1 MKRRTKL
8 LIIILIGVFLT
19 ILIYQHFENHKINFV
34 SLGDSVAYGTSAYS
48 IKGSSFNDIIKETI
62 DSKSLLKSF
71 NNEYCLENITSS
83 ELLKILLD
91 KQIINSKPS
100 LAQII
105 GAADLITIAIGYD
118 ELNNNGNINLY
129 LYNMEQILS
138 ELRKI
143 NKKKIAL
150 ISLYGNN
157 NKINDINAN
166 LKIFANKNDIEF
178 IDITDLDNNNYQ
190 TNANNIHLN
199 YQGHYKISQKI
210 LNNPKFMI

>member
-150 ISLYGNN
+150 ISLYGN
-157 NKINDINAN
+157 
-166 LKIFANKNDIEF
+166 
-178 IDITDLDNNNYQ
+178 
-190 TNANNIHLN
+190 
-199 YQGHYKISQKI
+199 
-210 LNNPKFMI
+210 